1 MPKKIETKRAPR
13 AIGPYS
19 QAIRVGDW
27 LFTAGQIG
35 IDPKTKSLVGG
46 LENQVRQALKN
57 LKEVIRAAGGSMDN
71 VVKTTLFLVDID
83 DFPKVNS
90 IYGEFFEEPYPA
102 RSTVAVKELPKG
114 ALFEI
119 EATVYLGE

>member
-1 MPKKIETKRAPR
+1 MLKKVKTDKAPE

-35 IDPKTKSLVGG
+35 IDPETQKLVEG
-46 LENQVRQALKN
+46 LEGQVNQAIKN
-57 LKEVIRAAGGSMDN
+57 LIAVIESEGGTVQN
-71 VVKTTLFLVDID
+71 VVKTTLFLANMA
-83 DFPKVNS
+83 DFGKVNA
-90 IYGEFFEEPYPA
+90 IYGEFFKDPYPA

-119 EATVYLGE
+119 EAVVYLGK